1 MQFLASLFGILHHFE
16 HDIRSAFGIRMDS
29 LTNLAAEKSAML
41 LIFSYCYCRP
51 VTHRIGP
58 YWPKSSN
65 RSSAEALYL
74 RLGQLFRSARTLFLS
89 NVIAQNNI
97 R

>member
-41 LIFSYCYCRP
+41 LNF
-51 VTHRIGP
+51 
-58 YWPKSSN
+58 
-65 RSSAEALYL
+65 
-74 RLGQLFRSARTLFLS
+74 QLLLL
-89 NVIAQNNI
+89 
-97 R
+97 